1 MGGRGCDPEH
11 QLTGAVGPWEHRQA
25 LCFSGREGRVRHP
38 QPHGQQP
45 APALPHQEQAP
56 LLLPRVG
63 GAAAAAA
70 QVRLCPGRWVGG
82 ASRFG
87 GGASPSLAFLER
99 CHLYPA
105 RPFPYPRREMLRDPF
120 VRSKLI
126 STPTN
131 FNHLVHVGPADGRPS
146 ARDLPPV
153 VSYESSGAHQQ
164 PLLTWVPGPPHVQA
178 TCSSCDP
185 VPALRAVP

>member
-1 MGGRGCDPEH
+1 MRR
-11 QLTGAVGPWEHRQA
+11 AVG
-25 LCFSGREGRVRHP
+25 
-38 QPHGQQP
+38 
-45 APALPHQEQAP
+45 
-56 LLLPRVG
+56 G
-63 GAAAAAA
+63 G
-70 QVRLCPGRWVGG
+70 GG

-87 GGASPSLAFLER
+87 GGANPSLAFLGR
-99 CHLYPA
+99 CHLCPA
-105 RPFPYPRREMLRDPF
+105 RPFPYPHREMLKDPF

-131 FNHLVHVGPADGRPS
+131 FNHLVHVGPDDGRPS